1 MHTYEAANRMPA
13 AHGSNLDFARF
24 LKRCQREEEEDFKK
38 VLAASVEPPVA
49 SNPVSIACAGSPSCT
64 HIVVTFCER
73 INNLGTA
80 IFAAHPVPGARPV
93 TGSPGISSRFRKKDR
108 CLPHSPQVK
117 SDIMHDRQQ
126 PVPRDPTLVSP
137 ASFPGRVQPLPL

>member
-1 MHTYEAANRMPA
+1 MPA
-13 AHGSNLDFARF
+13 AHGANLDFARF
-24 LKRCQREEEEDFKK
+24 LKRCQREEKEDFKK

-49 SNPVSIACAGSPSCT
+49 SHPVSIACAGSPSCA

-80 IFAAHPVPGARPV
+80 ILAAHPVPGARPV
-93 TGSPGISSRFRKKDR
+93 TGSPGISNRFRKKDL

-126 PVPRDPTLVSP
+126 PGHEIPHSSVLHL
-137 ASFPGRVQPLPL
+137 FPGVSTLSLL